1 MSKQKKQEAEPARIC
16 LHHHPIEGL
25 DHSLAA
31 HIDMETSL
39 SIELAKAQTA
49 LRSARAALLT
59 GTKSVLKD
67 RSVKAALAVIEEA
80 LP

>member
-1 MSKQKKQEAEPARIC
+1 MHYQPEQEPRVC
-16 LHHHPIEGL
+16 LQHHPELNGL

-39 SIELAKAQTA
+39 AIELAKRDTA

-59 GTKSVLKD
+59 ATKRTLQD
-67 RSVKAALAVIEEA
+67 RSVQAALAVLEEA
-80 LP
+80 IP

>member
-1 MSKQKKQEAEPARIC
+1 MSKDQEDNRIC
-16 LHHHPIEGL
+16 LHHHPTEGL

-39 SIELAKAQTA
+39 SIELAKAHTA
-49 LRSARAALLT
+49 LRSARAALKT
-59 GTKSVLKD
+59 ATKRTLQD
-67 RSVKAALAVIEEA
+67 RSVQAALAVIDEA

>member
-1 MSKQKKQEAEPARIC
+1 MSDKKADSPRVC
-16 LHHHPIEGL
+16 LYHHPVEGL

-49 LRSARAALLT
+49 LRSAKAAIKT
-59 GTKSVLKD
+59 ATKRTLQD
-67 RSVKAALAVIEEA
+67 RSIQAALAVIEEA